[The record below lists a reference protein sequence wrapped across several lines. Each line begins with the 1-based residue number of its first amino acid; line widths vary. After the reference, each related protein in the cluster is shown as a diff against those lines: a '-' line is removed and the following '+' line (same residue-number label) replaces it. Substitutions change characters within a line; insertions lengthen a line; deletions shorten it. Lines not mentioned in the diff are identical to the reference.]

1 MSFHHP
7 GLGQA
12 ASGAVSPRDVKI
24 DAFAS
29 LKHLFQLQMR
39 SKAPQ
44 LKSRLALSM
53 ILVLAGKALGV
64 WAPLVMGHA
73 INLLAAGKATAEQVA
88 IAFTGF
94 ILLWS
99 GLRLVSTLAPNIREA
114 IFSPISQ
121 AAQARAAHETFA
133 HALAL
138 SVDFHQSKQTGSL
151 ARVIDRGARSMD
163 FLLRSFVFNLGPTAI
178 ELVLAAV
185 VLTTHFDWRFAVVA
199 LVTVVI
205 YAWTTF
211 AISDWRIAHRRE
223 MNEAESAAAGISVDA
238 FINYETVKS
247 FGAEDRSAAAYDGAL
262 QRYARSAVKSNTSMA
277 LLNSIQTVIMSI
289 GLTLL
294 AIMAGVESAHGRMGP
309 GDVTAAIQIL
319 LNLYMPLNFLGFT
332 YREIRQSFIDMEKML
347 ELRAQQPD
355 IADGPDSIDLPP
367 ARDRRGGKIV
377 FADVGFQHGARSS
390 GLEAIDFVAEPG
402 TTTALVGPSGAG
414 KTTIV
419 RLAMRLIDPKAGGV
433 RLDGVDLRQ
442 VRKESLHQA
451 VALVPQDVA
460 LFNSSLYANI
470 AFAQPDAT
478 PDQVRAAADAAELG
492 PFIDALPKGMS
503 TPVGERGLKLS
514 GGERQRVGIAR
525 ALLANPRVLILDEAT
540 SALDSRTEEAIQAT
554 LKKAREGR
562 TTLVIAHRLSTIVD
576 ADQILVLK
584 KGQIV
589 ERGTHAELLAT
600 DGEYASLWRRQT
612 RGKGKGPTAPMVE
625 PATV

>member
-1 MSFHHP
+1 MSLHHA
-7 GLGQA
+7 GVGRGGRSGEVA
-12 ASGAVSPRDVKI
+12 AREVKV
-24 DAFAS
+24 DALAS
-29 LKHLFQLQMR
+29 MKHLFQLQMR

-44 LKSRLALSM
+44 LKSRLTISLV
-53 ILVLAGKALGV
+53 LVLAGKALGV
-64 WAPLVMGHA
+64 WAPLAMGHA
-73 INLLAAGKATAEQVA
+73 INLLAHGKGAAEQVA
-88 IAFTGF
+88 VAFTGF
-94 ILLWS
+94 IVLWS
-99 GLRLVSTLAPNIREA
+99 TLRLFSSLAPNIREA
-114 IFSPISQ
+114 IFAPISQ

-163 FLLRSFVFNLGPTAI
+163 FLLRSFVFNLGPSAI
-178 ELVLAAV
+178 ELMLAGIV
-185 VLTTHFDWRFAVVA
+185 FTTHFDWRFAVVA
-199 LVTVVI
+199 LITIVV
-205 YAWTTF
+205 YAWSTF
-211 AISDWRIAHRRE
+211 AISDWRIAHRRD

-247 FGAEDRSAAAYDGAL
+247 FGAEDRSALAYDQAL
-262 QRYARSAVKSNTSMA
+262 QRYARAAVKSNTSMA
-277 LLNSIQTVIMSI
+277 LLNAVQTVIMSI

-294 AIMAGVESAHGRMGP
+294 AIMAGIEAAHGRMGP

-355 IADGPDSIDLPP
+355 IADGPHSIDLPP
-367 ARDRRGGKIV
+367 PKDSRGGEVV
-377 FADVGFQHGARSS
+377 FDDVAFQHGARSS
-390 GLEAIDFVAEPG
+390 GLEDIAFTAAPG
-402 TTTALVGPSGAG
+402 TTTALVGPSGSG

-419 RLAMRLIDPKAGGV
+419 RLAMRLIDPKAGAV
-433 RLDGVDLRQ
+433 RLDGVDLRS
-442 VRKESLHQA
+442 VKKASLHKA
-451 VALVPQDVA
+451 VGLVPQDVA
-460 LFNSSLYANI
+460 LFNNALYANI

-478 PDQVRAAADAAELG
+478 PDEVRAAAEAAELG
-492 PFIDALPKGMS
+492 AFIDALPKGMS

-554 LKKAREGR
+554 LRKAREGR
-562 TTLVIAHRLSTIVD
+562 TTLVIAHRLSTVVD

-584 KGQIV
+584 KGRIV
-589 ERGTHAELLAT
+589 ERGTHTELLSLG
-600 DGEYASLWRRQT
+600 GEYAQLWRRQT
-612 RGKGKGPTAPMVE
+612 RGKGKAPPAAE
-625 PATV
+625 PVVA

>member
-1 MSFHHP
+1 M
-7 GLGQA
+7 
-12 ASGAVSPRDVKI
+12 
-24 DAFAS
+24 
-29 LKHLFQLQMR
+29 KHLFQLQMR
-39 SKAPQ
+39 SKAAH
-44 LKSRLALSM
+44 LKSRLAIS
-53 ILVLAGKALGV
+53 IVLVLAGKALGV

-73 INLLAAGKATAEQVA
+73 INLLAHGRGAAEQVA
-88 IAFTGF
+88 VAFTGF
-94 ILLWS
+94 IILWS

-114 IFSPISQ
+114 IFAPISQ

-151 ARVIDRGARSMD
+151 ARVIDRGSRSMD
-163 FLLRSFVFNLGPTAI
+163 FILRSFVFNLGPTAI
-178 ELVLAAV
+178 ELILAAIV
-185 VLTTHFDWRFAVVA
+185 FTTHFDWRFAVVA
-199 LVTVVI
+199 LITIVI
-205 YAWTTF
+205 YAWSTF
-211 AISDWRIAHRRE
+211 AISDWRIAHRRD

-247 FGAEDRSAAAYDGAL
+247 FGAEERSAHAYDVAL
-262 QRYARSAVKSNTSMA
+262 QRYARAAVKSNTSMA
-277 LLNSIQTVIMSI
+277 LLNSIQTVIMSA
-289 GLTLL
+289 GLTIL
-294 AIMAGVESAHGRMGP
+294 AIMAGIEAAHGRMGP

-367 ARDRRGGKIV
+367 PKDRRGGKIV
-377 FADVGFQHGARSS
+377 FEDVAFQHGARSS
-390 GLEAIDFVAEPG
+390 GLEDIEFVAVPG

-419 RLAMRLIDPKAGGV
+419 RLAMRLIDPNDGCV
-433 RLDGVDLRQ
+433 LLDGVDLRK
-442 VRKESLHQA
+442 VRKESLHKA

-460 LFNSSLYANI
+460 LFNNSLYANI

-492 PFIDALPKGMS
+492 AFIDALPKGMS

-525 ALLANPRVLILDEAT
+525 ALLADPRVLILDEAT
-540 SALDSRTEEAIQAT
+540 SALDSRTEEAIQST

-562 TTLVIAHRLSTIVD
+562 
-576 ADQILVLK
+576 
-584 KGQIV
+584 
-589 ERGTHAELLAT
+589 
-600 DGEYASLWRRQT
+600 
-612 RGKGKGPTAPMVE
+612 
-625 PATV
+625 

>member
-1 MSFHHP
+1 MSFQHA
-7 GLGQA
+7 GVGRGGR
-12 ASGAVSPRDVKI
+12 SGEVAPRETKV
-24 DAFAS
+24 DAWAS
-29 LKHLFQLQMR
+29 LKHLFFLQMR

-44 LKSRLALSM
+44 LKSRLAVSL
-53 ILVLAGKALGV
+53 ILVLAGKGLGV

-73 INLLAAGKATAEQVA
+73 INILAAGKGGAEQVA

-99 GLRLVSTLAPNIREA
+99 GLRLFSTLAPNIREA
-114 IFSPISQ
+114 IFAPISQ
-121 AAQARAAHETFA
+121 AAQATAAHETFA

-178 ELVLAAV
+178 ELILAAI

-199 LVTVVI
+199 LVTVVV
-205 YAWTTF
+205 YAWSTF

-262 QRYARSAVKSNTSMA
+262 QRYAKAAVKSNTSMA

-294 AIMAGVESAHGRMGP
+294 AVMAGVEAAHGRMGP

-347 ELRAQQPD
+347 ELRAQTPD

-367 ARDRRGGKIV
+367 APDRRGGEV
-377 FADVGFQHGARSS
+377 EFDAVAFQHGARSS
-390 GLEAIDFVAEPG
+390 GLEGIDFVAEPG
-402 TTTALVGPSGAG
+402 TTIALVGPSGAG

-419 RLAMRLIDPKAGGV
+419 RLAMRLIDPLQGEV
-433 RLDGVDLRQ
+433 RLDGVDLRR
-442 VRKESLHQA
+442 VRKTSLHQA

-460 LFNSSLYANI
+460 LFNASLYANI

-492 PFIDALPKGMS
+492 PFIDALPKGMN

-554 LKKAREGR
+554 LRRAREGR
-562 TTLVIAHRLSTIVD
+562 TTLVIAHRLSTVVD

-584 KGQIV
+584 KGRIV
-589 ERGTHAELLAT
+589 ERGTHAELLT
-600 DGEYASLWRRQT
+600 FDGEYASLWRRQT
-612 RGKGKGPTAPMVE
+612 RGKGKGPAPALE
-625 PATV
+625 PLPV